1 MLGAWLLIL
10 LGLVLLL
17 VEVIFPSGMI
27 LVLSLAAMTTGIL
40 LIFFAPAEEGGGK
53 TAGFL
58 AVLLVLVLIPVILG
72 AAFYYLPRNPIGK
85 QLFLP
90 DQLEHELE
98 APMADHL
105 ALEQFLGQIGKTATE
120 LRPSGVTLIQ
130 DTRIDTKTDGIYVPA
145 GQWVRVTDV
154 RGGQV
159 TVRPLSP
166 DELRD
171 LPEDLTS

>member
-1 MLGAWLLIL
+1 MTGAWLLIL

-17 VEVIFPSGMI
+17 VEVILPSGML
-27 LVLSLAAMTTGIL
+27 LVLSLAALATGVM
-40 LIFFAPAEEGGGK
+40 LIFFATPEEGGGA
-53 TAGFL
+53 TTGFL
-58 AVLLVLVLIPVILG
+58 TLLMLLLIIPIILG

-90 DQLEHELE
+90 DRSEDEAEAVLGGDPALDEL
-98 APMADHL
+98 
-105 ALEQFLGQIGKTATE
+105 LGQLGKAVTD

-130 DTRIDTKTDGIYVPA
+130 GRRVDTKTDGIYVQA
-145 GQWVRVTDV
+145 GQWVRVSDV

-166 DELRD
+166 DELHD
-171 LPEDLTS
+171 LPEDLNS

>member
-1 MLGAWLLIL
+1 LLLLIPII
-10 LGLVLLL
+10 LGL
-17 VEVIFPSGMI
+17 
-27 LVLSLAAMTTGIL
+27 
-40 LIFFAPAEEGGGK
+40 
-53 TAGFL
+53 
-58 AVLLVLVLIPVILG
+58 
-72 AAFYYLPRNPIGK
+72 AFYYLPRNPIGK

-90 DQLEHELE
+90 ERPEEELE

-105 ALEQFLGQIGKTATE
+105 VLEQLLGQIGKTMTE

-130 DTRIDTKTDGIYVPA
+130 GRRVDTKTDGIYVA
-145 GQWVRVTDV
+145 VGQWVRVSDV

-171 LPEDLTS
+171 LPSDLTS